1 MKKSAI
7 KIMFLA
13 AVLTFVWG
21 CSSDDESTSAN
32 YTFATA
38 EKPAWSVDLTGS
50 DNAPAWTAPD
60 PSLFES
66 SMFIMVKLQDE
77 LAAYS
82 TDGDLMAVFIGDE
95 CRTVPAIRNVDK
107 AGGVYFV
114 LKIRGNSTERDVNFA
129 LRYYC
134 AQLRRVFTLQGTEK
148 FATERTYGF
157 DEDFVPPLLLGCTKY
172 PVQQTLTVQL
182 PSTTPFT
189 PDESDIVAVF
199 AGSECRGVG
208 VAGQPFTVFR
218 TTDGETLDVR
228 YYSAKQAGVYTLKQK
243 VGQEATV
250 VLTF

>member
-1 MKKSAI
+1 MKEI
-7 KIMFLA
+7 KIIMLT
-13 AVLTFVWG
+13 AVLTMAWA
-21 CSSDDESTSAN
+21 CSSDSDDTPTN
-32 YTFATA
+32 YTFEQAA
-38 EKPAWSVDLTGS
+38 MPMWSVDLTGS

-107 AGGVYFV
+107 NGGIYFV

-182 PSTTPFT
+182 PSTTPFI
-189 PDESDIVAVF
+189 PGESDIVAVF

-228 YYSAKQAGVYTLKQK
+228 YYSAKQVGVYTLKQK
-243 VGQEATV
+243 VGQEATII
-250 VLTF
+250 LNF